1 VIERVFDTKK
11 HSNVKRKPEY
21 RRIKK
26 NFKSL
31 EQTKRE
37 KARRERGLELCL
49 AGWSGDQIAGALG
62 VSRRTVQRDLEK
74 MRETIKRRLAHAV
87 RVGSDEE
94 RVRLNRELDGLGPV
108 EQARRIGLQLSGT
121 KKSGRRRECHKLLV
135 KIDVDS
141 FGEGK
146 EALSFRPGFPALVP
160 PYVINFVLVLKG
172 DSRGV
177 GQLVVSG
184 L

>member
-1 VIERVFDTKK
+1 
-11 HSNVKRKPEY
+11 
-21 RRIKK
+21 
-26 NFKSL
+26 
-31 EQTKRE
+31 
-37 KARRERGLELCL
+37 
-49 AGWSGDQIAGALG
+49 
-62 VSRRTVQRDLEK
+62 LEK

-94 RVRLNRELDGLGPV
+94 RVRLNRELEGLGPV
-108 EQARRIGLQLSGT
+108 EQARRIGQQLST

-146 EALSFRPGFPALVP
+146 EALSFKPGFPALVP